1 MIIMHYR
8 KIKKSVLWLMIAAL
22 AGIAG
27 CKKGTFDINSPNPNS
42 LSPSS
47 VPAKYYLTSS
57 LAATAN
63 VMYTGANGPFYGP
76 DLINTWMGYWSA
88 SGGYTPSPIVVLYQL
103 NSGVGTGNWDD
114 VYLNLKNYNIME
126 SLAIAD
132 STQEYYGAIGVIMSA
147 FMYQRIVDLYNNAP
161 YSQALS
167 TSNTTPGYDSASSI
181 YTNSIAQIDSAIGVI
196 KGATSAAENPG
207 TYDVMFGGDM
217 SMWIEFANTLKLK
230 ILMRLTQTPSG
241 PSFIQSELAK
251 ATDGFLGQGQD
262 ASVNPGYSAASNA
275 QENPL
280 YLDIAFTN
288 TGSPGT
294 NNVYWRANSY
304 AVGFY
309 TTNNDPRAYSI
320 YVPAQASGTI
330 VGRAIGSTSGT
341 ESNSV
346 ISAVNGS
353 GVAGS
358 PTQNAII
365 IGAFESLFL
374 QAEAAERG
382 YITGDDAAL
391 YKSAVEASFELLGT
405 TDNPDSAAD
414 AYISQAN
421 NLTNYASSPN
431 KLKTLITQ
439 KWAACAAIDPLESFS
454 DWRRLGIP
462 TDLPVSNYPGNTA
475 PHVPYRFLY
484 PTSEDSYNAIQ
495 VGKEGNIN
503 VFTSKIF
510 WQP

>member
-1 MIIMHYR
+1 
-8 KIKKSVLWLMIAAL
+8 
-22 AGIAG
+22 
-27 CKKGTFDINSPNPNS
+27 TFNINSPNPNS

-47 VPAKYYLTSS
+47 VPAKFYLTSS
-57 LAATAN
+57 LAATAT
-63 VMYTGANGPFYGP
+63 VMYTGPNAYNYGP

-103 NSGVGTGNWDD
+103 TSGVGTGNWDD
-114 VYLNLKNYNIME
+114 AYLNIKNYSIME
-126 SLAIAD
+126 TLSLAD
-132 STQEYYGAIGVIMSA
+132 STQVYYGAISLIMQA

-167 TSNTTPGYDSASSI
+167 SSNTTPGYDLGSDI
-181 YTNSIAQIDSAIGVI
+181 YNSNISHIDSAIGLI
-196 KGATSAAENPG
+196 KSAGSGAENPG
-207 TYDVMFGGDM
+207 NYDVMFGGDM
-217 SMWIEFANTLKLK
+217 SMWIIFANTVKLK
-230 ILMRLTQTPSG
+230 MLMRLTETASG
-241 PSFIQSELAK
+241 PAFIKSELALD
-251 ATDGFLGQGQD
+251 TLGSFLGPGQN
-262 ASVNPGYSAASNA
+262 ASVNPGYSNASNA

-309 TTNNDPRAYSI
+309 TANNDPRAYSF
-320 YVPAQASGTI
+320 YLPNA
-330 VGRAIGSTSGT
+330 VGVIQGRKIGSTSGV

-346 ISAVNGS
+346 ISAVNGP

-358 PTQNAII
+358 ATQNAVI

-374 QAEAAERG
+374 QAEAVLKG

-414 AYISQAN
+414 AYILQAN

-439 KWAACAAIDPLESFS
+439 KWAACNTIDPLESFS

-462 TDLPVSNYPGNTA
+462 TDLPVSDYPGNTA
-475 PHVPYRFLY
+475 THVPYRFLY
-484 PTSEDSYNAIQ
+484 PTSEDSYNALE
-495 VGKEGNIN
+495 VGKEGTIN